1 MTARS
6 KWCSVLLVQ
15 LLKKTAFL
23 SENHEQASPCCS
35 MAQIGSDR
43 LIFESISGK
52 DDRITPN
59 REQGKKGE
67 RREGGREGR
76 MGGRGVERAPDERM
90 LV

>member
-15 LLKKTAFL
+15 FLKKTAFL
-23 SENHEQASPCCS
+23 SEKHEQASPCCAV
-35 MAQIGSDR
+35 AQIGSDR

-67 RREGGREGR
+67 RREGGKGEWEG
-76 MGGRGVERAPDERM
+76 ERAERCRKGSR
-90 LV
+90 